1 MEMFPILLYFR
12 KCDQFYLVSKSK
24 HLAAST
30 VITSATK
37 LLKKKKKKL
46 LIILRGSQLL
56 EFCLGFSFQFGFEFF
71 ELLVSFDVRLLS
83 EDPDLTDAL
92 NDERLRR
99 DDNVGTES
107 LFADVDEALF
117 LESLKLQWN

>member
-1 MEMFPILLYFR
+1 MWSVLLSF
-12 KCDQFYLVSKSK
+12 KVIT
-24 HLAAST
+24 ST
-30 VITSATK
+30 VITLATK
-37 LLKKKKKKL
+37 LFKKQKKL
-46 LIILRGSQLL
+46 SIILRGSQLL

-99 DDNVGTES
+99 DENVGTES